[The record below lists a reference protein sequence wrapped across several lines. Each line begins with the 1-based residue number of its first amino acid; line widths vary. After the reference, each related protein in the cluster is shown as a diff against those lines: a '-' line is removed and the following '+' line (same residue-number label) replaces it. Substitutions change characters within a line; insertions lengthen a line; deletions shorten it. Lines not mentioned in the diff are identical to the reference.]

1 MTEAALVFIGMGLA
15 FNLSGCLGLVRLP
28 DVYTRLQ
35 AATKCVTLG
44 TCSILFGVLLISGW
58 SDTGIKSLLTIVFIL
73 LTAPVAAHAIAR
85 GCRRGGIPLWS
96 GSVVDTYPFAGSTA
110 SSGPSN
116 LPGPDAFRTSARG
129 SETAPLRPPGS
140 EHWS

>member
-15 FNLSGCLGLVRLP
+15 FNLFGCLGLVRLP
-28 DVYTRLQ
+28 DVYNRLQ

-85 GCRRGGIPLWS
+85 GCRRGGVPLWS
-96 GSVVDTYPFAGSTA
+96 GSVVDTYPFAGSRPSPQNLQGPHA
-110 SSGPSN
+110 SPVSN
-116 LPGPDAFRTSARG
+116 GG
-129 SETAPLRPPGS
+129 SETAAVSSSGS
-140 EHWS
+140 EHRS

>member
-15 FNLSGCLGLVRLP
+15 FNLFGCLGLVRLP
-28 DVYTRLQ
+28 DVYNRLQ

-58 SDTGIKSLLTIVFIL
+58 SDTGIKSLLTIAFIL

-85 GCRRGGIPLWS
+85 GCRRGGVPLWS
-96 GSVVDTYPFAGSTA
+96 GSVVDTYPFAGSSPSLTPQNLQGSDA
-110 SSGPSN
+110 SPVSN
-116 LPGPDAFRTSARG
+116 GG
-129 SETAPLRPPGS
+129 SETATVSSSGS
-140 EHWS
+140 EHRS